1 MIFQEDAEKSM
12 DDFLEDDKQSIDAI
26 REDTRKKTFDLLS
39 PLHTQSPYLLPVLED

>member
-26 REDTRKKTFDLLS
+26 REDTRKKTFD
-39 PLHTQSPYLLPVLED
+39 